1 MMTLHDPPDCRSS
14 YHGVVIAIV
23 GPPHSGKSIFLA
35 ELYRQMLQRQPSGV
49 FLQRACPDGE
59 GMWSNEA
66 DPAIVRQI
74 RKKSAFSEE
83 FSLVTLQGIERLGRN
98 RHHNI
103 VLLDLGGK
111 RTAENAEILRRSTH
125 CIILSSQRE
134 EIPAWQTFATA
145 EGCHILAILHS
156 QLVYQSCEQIQIKLD
171 LTARSTL
178 QTDTTPMHG
187 TLVNLCRDFGTECY
201 CNAISSL
208 ADVLLTR
215 YYSYQFGS

>member
-1 MMTLHDPPDCRSS
+1 M
-14 YHGVVIAIV
+14 IAIV

-59 GMWSNEA
+59 GLWSNEA
-66 DPAIVRQI
+66 DPAIVQQI

-83 FSLVTLQGIERLGRN
+83 FILITLQGIERLGRN
-98 RHHNI
+98 MHHNI

-125 CIILSSQRE
+125 CIILSSQME

-178 QTDTTPMHG
+178 QIDITPMQG
-187 TLVNLCRDFGTECY
+187 TLANLCRDLGTECY
-201 CNAISSL
+201 CSAISSL
-208 ADVLLTR
+208 ADVMLTR

>member
-1 MMTLHDPPDCRSS
+1 MTLYDPPDCRSS

-66 DPAIVRQI
+66 DPAIVQQI
-74 RKKSAFSEE
+74 RTKSAFSEE
-83 FSLVTLQGIERLGRN
+83 FILVTLQGIERLGRN
-98 RHHNI
+98 RHHTI
-103 VLLDLGGK
+103 ILLDLGGK
-111 RTAENAEILRRSTH
+111 RTAANAEILRRSTH
-125 CIILSSQRE
+125 CIILSSQME
-134 EIPAWQTFATA
+134 EIPEWQTFVTV
-145 EGCHILAILHS
+145 EGCHILAILRS
-156 QLVYQSCEQIQIKLD
+156 QQVYPLYDPIQTELD

-178 QTDTTPMHG
+178 ETKTTPMQG
-187 TLVNLCRDFGTECY
+187 TLVNLCRDRGTECY
-201 CNAISSL
+201 CSAVSVL

-215 YYSYQFGS
+215 F